1 MNEFSESAPIAAE
14 LPQWID
20 RLVDGELGQQEQR
33 QLLVALEAEHEG
45 WRRCAL
51 AFVEAQSWKQELQLM
66 SCQPD
71 PAACDRHASSKQFTS
86 KSTIVI
92 RQSSHWFLM
101 AACLLLAFALGVGTR
116 DLWRG
121 QNREQVANHPSK
133 PIANEQ
139 LVANAA
145 WNVNHGNESVNPTQW
160 QALKVTIPS
169 ADGQSEQTMEVPLV
183 EGNEQKL
190 QSLLADQSPV
200 LPAVTRQ
207 MLETSGNE
215 VSEHRTYYPVKL
227 DDGRHA
233 VLPMDYVEVRYTGG
247 WQ

>member
-14 LPQWID
+14 LPRWID

-33 QLLVALEAEHEG
+33 QLLVVLEAEPEG

-51 AFVEAQSWKQELQLM
+51 AFVEAQSWGHELRMM

-71 PAACDRHASSKQFTS
+71 PTASDRHASSNRSTT
-86 KSTIVI
+86 KSTIGI
-92 RQSSHWFLM
+92 RQAPHWFLI
-101 AACLLLAFALGVGTR
+101 AACLLLAFALGFGTR

-121 QNREQVANHPSK
+121 QNQEQAANHPSK

-145 WNVNHGNESVNPTQW
+145 LNGNRANEQVNPTLW

-169 ADGQSEQTMEVPLV
+169 ADGQEEQTLEVPLV

>member
-1 MNEFSESAPIAAE
+1 MNEYSESAPIAAE

-20 RLVDGELGQQEQR
+20 RLVDGELSLGQQR

-51 AFVEAQSWKQELQLM
+51 AFVEAQSWRQDLQLM

-71 PAACDRHASSKQFTS
+71 PAASDRHALSKQFTS
-86 KSTIVI
+86 KSTIGI
-92 RQSSHWFLM
+92 RQAPHWFLM

-116 DLWRG
+116 DVWRG
-121 QNREQVANHPSK
+121 QSQEQIANHPSK

-145 WNVNHGNESVNPTQW
+145 LNVNHGNESANPTQW

-169 ADGQSEQTMEVPLV
+169 ADGQEEQTLEVPLV

-190 QSLLADQSPV
+190 QSLFADQSPV